1 VGTSEL
7 PAVEASELSATER
20 SGFTPDE
27 PADLPAEGTP
37 ERDAHRLRNGVIWA
51 VVLAVLLLGI
61 GLAIPNL
68 RSVLDRAADASWGW
82 LAIGVGLELASCL
95 GYVGVV
101 RLVLRRGPAPLVR
114 RLAWAEMAFGAVVPV
129 GGAGGLAVGAW
140 AMRARGATWSRVVNR
155 SAVIFLLTSALNA
168 LVLGVA
174 GIAVW
179 LGIGSDRSGLTYGL
193 LPGGLALAALG
204 VFMLL
209 PLVKAPPEER
219 RHDLRYRVRSS
230 LHGVGEWVR
239 DTERVTF
246 SGDWR
251 LIGAPAYLLCDIAVL
266 WVCLKAVGVSAPV
279 MALIVGYQIGYLAN
293 LVPVPGGIGVL
304 DGGLLAGLV
313 LYKLPVAP
321 TAAAVILYHA
331 IALWVPTLGG
341 TWGFISLRRMLSG
354 QRLHLERSPASGNGS
369 TPHPAAERLQHAG

>member
-1 VGTSEL
+1 
-7 PAVEASELSATER
+7 
-20 SGFTPDE
+20 
-27 PADLPAEGTP
+27 
-37 ERDAHRLRNGVIWA
+37 

-82 LAIGVGLELASCL
+82 LVLGVGLEFASCL

-101 RLVLRRGPAPLVR
+101 RLVMRRGPAPLVR

-140 AMRARGATWSRVVNR
+140 AMRARGVAWSRVVNR

-193 LPGGLALAALG
+193 LPAGLALAALAG
-204 VFMLL
+204 FLLL
-209 PLVKAPPEER
+209 PLVQAPPRER
-219 RHDLRYRVRSS
+219 PHDLRYRVTST
-230 LHGVGEWVR
+230 LHGVGVWVR

-251 LIGAPAYLLCDIAVL
+251 VIGAPAYLLCDIAVL
-266 WVCLKAVGVSAPV
+266 WACLKSVGVSAPV
-279 MALIVGYQIGYLAN
+279 MGLIVAYQVGYLAN
-293 LVPVPGGIGVL
+293 LAPVPGGIGVL
-304 DGGLLAGLV
+304 DGGLVAALV
-313 LYKLPVAP
+313 LYKMPVAP

-331 IALWVPTLGG
+331 IALWIPTLGG
-341 TWGFISLRRMLSG
+341 TWGFISLRRLLSAP
-354 QRLHLERSPASGNGS
+354 RLHLEPQPASAANGNGS
-369 TPHPAAERLQHAG
+369 APQTPAARERLQRAG